1 MKRNKFLA
9 VLASIAVVFTISSC
23 ENKEPNNPDTKKET
37 ANILAENEQAW
48 EGCYQYKELVRP
60 GKEFIV
66 GPNVLEYETDYYK
79 NAVYV
84 VSEEGTRFYCESRAD
99 EDGFTDGYLKYA
111 NDFDEAVLDEELA
124 KTLNYCFLKFR
135 ETEFDKLEAEGLEEV
150 WSLFSDPDLKFDLGD
165 FIGNKIRLYPS
176 GSELNRLLECWV
188 EAGEGKIYVVK
199 RTDVTMWEKCDT
211 YK

>member
-1 MKRNKFLA
+1 MTFHLYGTSLSGQPVDEYA
-9 VLASIAVVFTISSC
+9 VTDGNGVARF
-23 ENKEPNNPDTKKET
+23 ENVLIGTGYVPVSYTH
-37 ANILAENEQAW
+37 L
-48 EGCYQYKELVRP
+48 
-60 GKEFIV
+60 
-66 GPNVLEYETDYYK
+66 VLEYETDYYK